1 MFMSYTNS
9 HNSNY
14 RTLISTKI
22 IMHIIMII
30 IYAGQAI

>member
-1 MFMSYTNS
+1 MFMIYTNS
-9 HNSNY
+9 QNSNN

-22 IMHIIMII
+22 IKHTIMII